1 MPFLPASS
9 LFNFHVT
16 DCTVEHCY
24 MISRLAMQTVRKVH
38 TLGIT
43 QNLSL
48 ELRHFV
54 MKDSNVL
61 LVDFSR
67 ALTHQCNAV
76 PVCSNQHVS
85 LDEEDGLEVVE
96 TDCSEVM
103 AVGKENMRAV
113 SVSPSIEDCA
123 ILMS

>member
-1 MPFLPASS
+1 MSPLLASS
-9 LFNFHVT
+9 HFSLIVWL
-16 DCTVEHCY
+16 Y

-54 MKDSNVL
+54 MKDSNVF

-76 PVCSNQHVS
+76 AICSNQRICP
-85 LDEEDGLEVVE
+85 DEEGELEIVE
-96 TDCSEVM
+96 TDCNEVM
-103 AVGKENMRAV
+103 AVGKENMRTV

-123 ILMS
+123 MLMS